1 MITLF
6 PHQVTAVAD
15 VDRQIEQCIKFILC
29 VQPTGSGKTILK
41 AHYANI
47 EHIKASGI
55 CLIFAHRDVLL
66 EQISGSLC
74 LMGVPHGFICAP
86 KTRRNITNLNIDK
99 FNDSFYDEK
108 SPIICVSS
116 QTFASHIKRGMYS
129 QYFLDSVTKW
139 LMDEAHHLTVGSTWG
154 RCIDALP
161 NATGIGFTATPLRGD
176 RKGLGDHADGYFQ
189 SLSVTTNMFNLIQS
203 GRLTPYKIFATGQ
216 IDIRGIKKD
225 KDGELNKRQ
234 LRIKTKE
241 ADITGDAVE
250 QYLKHL
256 NGQPVITF
264 CINIEHSIEVAE
276 EFNARGIPSVAV
288 SSKSDPKVRA
298 NAVADLRAGRIM
310 NLVNCDLFGEGF
322 DAPAVAGVIQLRR
335 TTSYSLY
342 KQQFGRM
349 LRPSEE
355 TGKVYGILLDH
366 VGNTQ
371 YMMKTYHLSHPHD
384 DPEWTLDSTNDKKYD
399 NYYCEECD
407 HECSI
412 KDLID
417 GACPECGYIEEIIET
432 MSCPKC
438 DYFAVVQAFIDND
451 GKCPECDHIETEE
464 ENVNRIREIK
474 TRAGDLVELDIGVID
489 DLIQQREKHYQPVPE
504 YAAGLSNHF
513 QAKNAAVNKHAAR
526 QSALNVLRY
535 AIQQWSVKK
544 WESTGKPIKMIPIEF
559 ELEFK
564 VNVMKAQVLPEPQMN
579 RLTSSIQRSMVK
591 MDR

>member
-1 MITLF
+1 MTVTLR
-6 PHQVTAVAD
+6 PHQVVAVNE
-15 VDRQIEQCIKFILC
+15 VDKLINEGHEKILC

-41 AHYANI
+41 AHYAQR
-47 EHIKASGI
+47 EYDSGGM

-74 LMGVPHGFICAP
+74 LMGVPHGFICSA
-86 KTRRNITNLNIDK
+86 KTRRDITNLNLSK
-99 FNDSFYDEK
+99 FGDSFHDEK
-108 SPIICVSS
+108 SPVMCVSS

-129 QYFLDSVTKW
+129 QYFLDSVSKW

-154 RCIDALP
+154 KCIEALP

-176 RKGLGDHADGYFQ
+176 RKGLGQHADGYFEK
-189 SLSVTTNMFNLIQS
+189 LSVTTNMFNLIQD
-203 GRLTPYKIFATGQ
+203 GKLTLYKIFATGQ

-234 LRIKTKE
+234 LVIKTKE

-264 CINIEHSIEVAE
+264 CINIEHSIEVAD
-276 EFNARGIPSVAV
+276 EFNAQGIPSVAV

-298 NAVADLRAGRIM
+298 DAVIDLRAGRIM

-322 DAPAVAGVIQLRR
+322 DAPSVAGVIMLRR

-349 LRPSEE
+349 LRPSD
-355 TGKVYGILLDH
+355 GKVYGILLDH

-371 YMMKTYHLSHPHD
+371 HMMKTYHLHHPHD
-384 DPEWTLDSTNDKKYD
+384 DPEWTLDSLRDKKKDYH
-399 NYYCEECD
+399 YCDECGC
-407 HECSI
+407 ETAI

-417 GACPECGYIEEIIET
+417 DTCPECGYKEEIIET
-432 MSCPKC
+432 MSC
-438 DYFAVVQAFIDND
+438 
-451 GKCPECDHIETEE
+451 GKCGFFATVEEFIEGECPDCGHVETDE
-464 ENVNRIREIK
+464 ENVARVREIK
-474 TRAGDLVELDIGVID
+474 TRDGDLVELDIGIID
-489 DLIQQREKHYQPVPE
+489 DLIQQREDHYQPVPE
-504 YAAGLSNHF
+504 FAATMSDNF
-513 QAKNAAVNKHAAR
+513 RAKGAAVNRHAAR
-526 QSALNVLRY
+526 QSALNVLRHW
-535 AIQQWSVKK
+535 IQEWSVNK
-544 WESTGKPIKMIPIEF
+544 WQNTGVCFRMIPIEF

-564 VNVMKAQVLPEPQMN
+564 TNVMKAQVLPEPQMN
-579 RLTSSIQRSMVK
+579 QLTSKIQQSM
-591 MDR
+591 RG

>member
-1 MITLF
+1 MTITLR
-6 PHQVTAVAD
+6 PHQDVAVAD
-15 VDRQIEQCIKFILC
+15 IDRLMKLGHEVLLC

-41 AHYANI
+41 AYYAKR
-47 EHIKASGI
+47 EYDKGGM

-74 LMGVPHGFICAP
+74 LMGVPHGFICST
-86 KTRRNITNLNIDK
+86 KTRRNITNLNTEK
-99 FNDSFYDEK
+99 FGDSFYDER
-108 SPIICVSS
+108 SPVMCVSS

-129 QYFLDSVTKW
+129 EFFLESITKW
-139 LMDEAHHLTVGSTWG
+139 LMDEAHHLTQGSTWG
-154 RCIDALP
+154 KCVDALP

-176 RKGLGDHADGYFQ
+176 RKGLGAHADGYFQ
-189 SLSVTTNMFNLIQS
+189 SMSVTTNMFNLIQD
-203 GRLTPYKIFATGQ
+203 GRLTLYKIFATGQ

-234 LRIKTKE
+234 LIIKTKE

-256 NGQPVITF
+256 NGKPVITF
-264 CINIEHSIEVAE
+264 CINIDHSIEVAE
-276 EFNARGIPSVAV
+276 EFNAHGIPSVAV

-298 NAVADLRAGRIM
+298 DAVRDLRAGRIM

-322 DAPAVAGVIQLRR
+322 DAPSVAGVIQLRR

-384 DPEWTLDSTNDKKYD
+384 DPEWTLDSTNDKKPD
-399 NYYCEECD
+399 DEDEDEET
-407 HECSI
+407 
-412 KDLID
+412 
-417 GACPECGYIEEIIET
+417 IET
-432 MSCPKC
+432 MSCGKC
-438 DYFAVVQAFIDND
+438 GFFAVVDDFID
-451 GKCPECDHIETEE
+451 GECPDCNHIETDDEK
-464 ENVNRIREIK
+464 VTRVREIK
-474 TRAGDLVELDIGVID
+474 TREGDLVELDIGVID
-489 DLIQQREKHYQPVPE
+489 DLIQQREDRYQPVPE
-504 YAAGLSNHF
+504 FAATMSDNFH
-513 QAKNAAVNKHAAR
+513 AKGAAVNRHAAR
-526 QSALNVLRY
+526 QSALNVLRHY
-535 AIQQWSVKK
+535 IQEWSVKR
-544 WESTGKPIKMIPIEF
+544 WEDTGVCFKMIPIEF

-564 VNVMKAQVLPEPQMN
+564 TNIMRAQVLPEPQMN
-579 RLTSSIQRSMVK
+579 QLTSKIQQSMRKAVC
-591 MDR
+591 